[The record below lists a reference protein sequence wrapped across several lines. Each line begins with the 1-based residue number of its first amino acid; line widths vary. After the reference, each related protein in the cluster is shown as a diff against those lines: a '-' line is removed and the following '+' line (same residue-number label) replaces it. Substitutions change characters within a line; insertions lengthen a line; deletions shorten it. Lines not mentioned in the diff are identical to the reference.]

1 MRHEMR
7 DARYETCGTRYE
19 MKYNTQNMK
28 HETQEFC
35 QGKNCALCIM
45 HCAFLSKAATYA
57 SRCEHCESEV
67 REKLLAWGATN
78 EEADKIIAYL
88 IEERYVNNQ
97 RYANSY
103 AKDKFRFNHW
113 GKYKIGMMLRS
124 KDIESGYIEEALE
137 QIDEEE
143 YLEKLQEILHDKLRT
158 LKYSSEYEK
167 KGKLFKFAQ
176 SRGFESSAIS
186 KVIDSI

>member
-1 MRHEMR
+1 MN
-7 DARYETCGTRYE
+7 DILL
-19 MKYNTQNMK
+19 N
-28 HETQEFC
+28 
-35 QGKNCALCIM
+35 
-45 HCAFLSKAATYA
+45 KAAIYA

-67 REKLLAWGATN
+67 RGKLLGWGGS
-78 EEADKIIAYL
+78 EGEADEIITYL
-88 IEERYVNNQ
+88 TEERYIDNQ

-113 GKYKIGMMLRS
+113 GKYKISMKLRS
-124 KDIESGYIEEALE
+124 KDIESETIEEALD

-143 YLEKLQEILHDKLRT
+143 YLEKLQQILRDKLRS

>member
-1 MRHEMR
+1 MN
-7 DARYETCGTRYE
+7 DILL
-19 MKYNTQNMK
+19 N
-28 HETQEFC
+28 
-35 QGKNCALCIM
+35 
-45 HCAFLSKAATYA
+45 KAATYA

-67 REKLLAWGATN
+67 REKLLTWGGTS
-78 EEADKIIAYL
+78 EETDEIIAYL
-88 IEERYVNNQ
+88 IEERYIDNQ

-113 GKYKIGMMLRS
+113 GKYKISMMLRS
-124 KDIESGYIEEALE
+124 KDIESEFIEEALG
-137 QIDEEE
+137 QIDDEE
-143 YLEKLQEILHDKLRT
+143 YLEKLQQILKDKLRS

-176 SRGFESSAIS
+176 SRGFESGAIS

>member
-1 MRHEMR
+1 MN
-7 DARYETCGTRYE
+7 DILL
-19 MKYNTQNMK
+19 N
-28 HETQEFC
+28 
-35 QGKNCALCIM
+35 
-45 HCAFLSKAATYA
+45 KAATYA

-67 REKLLAWGATN
+67 REKLLIWGGTS
-78 EEADKIIAYL
+78 EETDEIIAYL
-88 IEERYVNNQ
+88 IEERYIDNQ

-113 GKYKIGMMLRS
+113 GKYKISMMLRS
-124 KDIESGYIEEALE
+124 KDIESETIEEALN

-143 YLEKLQEILHDKLRT
+143 YLEKLQQILKDKLRS

-176 SRGFESSAIS
+176 SRGFESGAIS

>member
-1 MRHEMR
+1 MN
-7 DARYETCGTRYE
+7 DILL
-19 MKYNTQNMK
+19 N
-28 HETQEFC
+28 
-35 QGKNCALCIM
+35 
-45 HCAFLSKAATYA
+45 KAAIYA
-57 SRCEHCESEV
+57 SRCEHCDSEV
-67 REKLLAWGATN
+67 RDKLLGWGGAE
-78 EEADKIIAYL
+78 EEADEIIRYL
-88 IEERYVNNQ
+88 IEERYIDNQ

-103 AKDKFRFNHW
+103 TRDKFRFNHW

-124 KDIESGYIEEALE
+124 KDICNEIIEEALN

-143 YLEKLQEILHDKLRT
+143 YLEKLEQILRDKLRS

-186 KVIDSI
+186 KVIDGL

>member
-1 MRHEMR
+1 MN
-7 DARYETCGTRYE
+7 DILL
-19 MKYNTQNMK
+19 N
-28 HETQEFC
+28 
-35 QGKNCALCIM
+35 
-45 HCAFLSKAATYA
+45 KAATYA

-67 REKLLAWGATN
+67 REKLIDWGAN
-78 EEADKIIAYL
+78 SDEIDKIINYL
-88 IEERYVNNQ
+88 IKERYIDNQ

-103 AKDKFRFNHW
+103 TKDKFRFNHW
-113 GKYKIGMMLRS
+113 GKYKISMMLRS
-124 KDIESGYIEEALE
+124 KDIDSVTIEEALG

-143 YLEKLQEILHDKLRT
+143 YLEKLQQILKDKLRS
-158 LKYSSEYEK
+158 LKYSSDYEK

>member
-1 MRHEMR
+1 MN
-7 DARYETCGTRYE
+7 DILL
-19 MKYNTQNMK
+19 N
-28 HETQEFC
+28 
-35 QGKNCALCIM
+35 
-45 HCAFLSKAATYA
+45 KAATYA

-67 REKLLAWGATN
+67 REKLLIWGGTS
-78 EEADKIIAYL
+78 EETDEIIAYL
-88 IEERYVNNQ
+88 IEERYIDNQ

-113 GKYKIGMMLRS
+113 GKYKISMMLRS
-124 KDIESGYIEEALE
+124 KDIESETIEEALD

-143 YLEKLQEILHDKLRT
+143 YLEKLQQILKDKLRS

-186 KVIDSI
+186 KVINSI

>member
-1 MRHEMR
+1 M
-7 DARYETCGTRYE
+7 
-19 MKYNTQNMK
+19 NLN
-28 HETQEFC
+28 
-35 QGKNCALCIM
+35 NSAL
-45 HCAFLSKAATYA
+45 LNKAATYA

-67 REKLLAWGATN
+67 REKLLTWGGTS
-78 EEADKIIAYL
+78 EETDEIIAYL
-88 IEERYVNNQ
+88 IEERYIDNQ

-103 AKDKFRFNHW
+103 TKDKFRFNHW

-124 KDIESGYIEEALE
+124 KDIDSDIIEEALN

-143 YLEKLQEILHDKLRT
+143 YIEKLQQMLKEKLRS

>member
-1 MRHEMR
+1 MN
-7 DARYETCGTRYE
+7 DILL
-19 MKYNTQNMK
+19 N
-28 HETQEFC
+28 
-35 QGKNCALCIM
+35 
-45 HCAFLSKAATYA
+45 KAATYA

-67 REKLLAWGATN
+67 REKLLIWGGTS
-78 EEADKIIAYL
+78 EETDEIIAYL
-88 IEERYVNNQ
+88 IEERYIDNQ

-113 GKYKIGMMLRS
+113 GKYKISIMLRS
-124 KDIESGYIEEALE
+124 KDIDSEIIEEALG

-143 YLEKLQEILHDKLRT
+143 YLEKLQQILKDKLRS

-176 SRGFESSAIS
+176 SRGFESGAIS

>member
-1 MRHEMR
+1 MN
-7 DARYETCGTRYE
+7 DVLL
-19 MKYNTQNMK
+19 N
-28 HETQEFC
+28 
-35 QGKNCALCIM
+35 
-45 HCAFLSKAATYA
+45 KAATYV

-67 REKLLAWGATN
+67 REKLITWGGTN
-78 EEADKIIAYL
+78 EETDEIIAYL
-88 IEERYVNNQ
+88 IEERYVDNQ

-103 AKDKFRFNHW
+103 TRDKFRFNHW
-113 GKYKIGMMLRS
+113 GKYKIGMMLKS
-124 KDIESGYIEEALE
+124 KDIESEFIEEALG

-143 YLEKLQEILHDKLRT
+143 YLEKLQQILQDKLRS

-176 SRGFESSAIS
+176 SRGFESGAIS

>member
-1 MRHEMR
+1 MN
-7 DARYETCGTRYE
+7 DVLL
-19 MKYNTQNMK
+19 N
-28 HETQEFC
+28 
-35 QGKNCALCIM
+35 
-45 HCAFLSKAATYA
+45 KAATYA
-57 SRCEHCESEV
+57 SKCEHCESEV
-67 REKLLAWGATN
+67 REKLVTWGGTN
-78 EEADKIIAYL
+78 EETDEIIAYL
-88 IEERYVNNQ
+88 IEERYVDNQ

-103 AKDKFRFNHW
+103 TRDKFRFNHW
-113 GKYKIGMMLRS
+113 GKYKINMMLRS
-124 KDIESGYIEEALE
+124 KDIDSETIEEALG

-143 YLEKLQEILHDKLRT
+143 YLEKLQQILQDKLRS

>member
-1 MRHEMR
+1 MN
-7 DARYETCGTRYE
+7 DILL
-19 MKYNTQNMK
+19 N
-28 HETQEFC
+28 
-35 QGKNCALCIM
+35 
-45 HCAFLSKAATYA
+45 KAATYA

-67 REKLLAWGATN
+67 REKLLAWSASN
-78 EEADKIIAYL
+78 EESEEIIAYL
-88 IEERYVNNQ
+88 IEERYVDNQ

-103 AKDKFRFNHW
+103 TKDKFRFNHW

-124 KDIESGYIEEALE
+124 KDIESEFIEEALE

-143 YLEKLQEILHDKLRT
+143 YLEKLQQILKDKLRS

>member
-1 MRHEMR
+1 MN
-7 DARYETCGTRYE
+7 DTLL
-19 MKYNTQNMK
+19 N
-28 HETQEFC
+28 
-35 QGKNCALCIM
+35 
-45 HCAFLSKAATYA
+45 KAATYA

-67 REKLLAWGATN
+67 REKLLIWGGTS
-78 EEADKIIAYL
+78 EETDEIIAYL
-88 IEERYVNNQ
+88 IEERYIDNQ

-113 GKYKIGMMLRS
+113 GKYKISMMLRS
-124 KDIESGYIEEALE
+124 KDIESEFIEEALG
-137 QIDEEE
+137 QIDDEE
-143 YLEKLQEILHDKLRT
+143 YLEKLQQILKDKLRS

-176 SRGFESSAIS
+176 SRGFESGAIS

>member
-1 MRHEMR
+1 MN
-7 DARYETCGTRYE
+7 DILL
-19 MKYNTQNMK
+19 N
-28 HETQEFC
+28 
-35 QGKNCALCIM
+35 
-45 HCAFLSKAATYA
+45 KAATYA

-67 REKLLAWGATN
+67 REKLVTWGGSN
-78 EEADKIIAYL
+78 EEVDEIIAHL
-88 IEERYVNNQ
+88 IEERYIDNQ

-113 GKYKIGMMLRS
+113 GNYKISIMLRS
-124 KDIESGYIEEALE
+124 KDIDSEIIEEALG

-143 YLEKLQEILHDKLRT
+143 YLEKLQQILKDKLRS

-176 SRGFESSAIS
+176 SRGFESGAIS

>member
-1 MRHEMR
+1 MN
-7 DARYETCGTRYE
+7 DVLL
-19 MKYNTQNMK
+19 N
-28 HETQEFC
+28 
-35 QGKNCALCIM
+35 
-45 HCAFLSKAATYA
+45 KAATYA

-67 REKLLAWGATN
+67 REKLVAWGGTN
-78 EEADKIIAYL
+78 EETDEIIAYL
-88 IEERYVNNQ
+88 IEERYVDNQ

-103 AKDKFRFNHW
+103 TRDKFRFNHW
-113 GKYKIGMMLRS
+113 GKYKINMMLRS
-124 KDIESGYIEEALE
+124 KDIDSETIEEALG

-143 YLEKLQEILHDKLRT
+143 YLEKLQQILQDKLRS

>member
-1 MRHEMR
+1 MN
-7 DARYETCGTRYE
+7 DILL
-19 MKYNTQNMK
+19 N
-28 HETQEFC
+28 
-35 QGKNCALCIM
+35 
-45 HCAFLSKAATYA
+45 KAATYA

-67 REKLLAWGATN
+67 REKLLTWGGTS
-78 EEADKIIAYL
+78 EEADEIIAYL
-88 IEERYVNNQ
+88 IEERYIDNQ

-103 AKDKFRFNHW
+103 TKDKFRFNHW

-124 KDIESGYIEEALE
+124 KNIDSDIIEEALN

-143 YLEKLQEILHDKLRT
+143 YIEKLQQILHDKLRSI
-158 LKYSSEYEK
+158 KYSSEYEK

>member
-1 MRHEMR
+1 MN
-7 DARYETCGTRYE
+7 DILL
-19 MKYNTQNMK
+19 N
-28 HETQEFC
+28 
-35 QGKNCALCIM
+35 
-45 HCAFLSKAATYA
+45 KAATYA

-67 REKLLAWGATN
+67 REKLLAWGGSN
-78 EEADKIIAYL
+78 EEVDEIIAYL
-88 IEERYVNNQ
+88 IEERYIDNQ

-113 GKYKIGMMLRS
+113 GKYKISMMLRS
-124 KDIESGYIEEALE
+124 KDIGNEIIEEALE
-137 QIDEEE
+137 QIDDEA
-143 YLEKLQEILHDKLRT
+143 YLEKLQQILRDKLRS

-176 SRGFESSAIS
+176 SRGFESGAIS

>member
-1 MRHEMR
+1 MN
-7 DARYETCGTRYE
+7 DILL
-19 MKYNTQNMK
+19 N
-28 HETQEFC
+28 
-35 QGKNCALCIM
+35 
-45 HCAFLSKAATYA
+45 KAATYA

-67 REKLLAWGATN
+67 REKLMNWCASR
-78 EEADKIIAYL
+78 EETDEIIAYL
-88 IEERYVNNQ
+88 IEERYIDNQ

-113 GKYKIGMMLRS
+113 GKYKIGMMLKS
-124 KDIESGYIEEALE
+124 KNIDNEFIEGALGQIE
-137 QIDEEE
+137 EEE
-143 YLEKLQEILHDKLRT
+143 YLEKLEQILRDKLRS

-186 KVIDSI
+186 KVIDNL

>member
-1 MRHEMR
+1 MN
-7 DARYETCGTRYE
+7 DILL
-19 MKYNTQNMK
+19 N
-28 HETQEFC
+28 
-35 QGKNCALCIM
+35 
-45 HCAFLSKAATYA
+45 KAATYA

-67 REKLLAWGATN
+67 REKLLTWGGTS
-78 EEADKIIAYL
+78 EETDEIIAYL
-88 IEERYVNNQ
+88 IEERYIDNQ

-103 AKDKFRFNHW
+103 SKDKFRFNHW

-124 KDIESGYIEEALE
+124 KNIDSDIIEEALN

-143 YLEKLQEILHDKLRT
+143 YIEKLQQMLKEKLRS

-176 SRGFESSAIS
+176 SRGFESSAILM
-186 KVIDSI
+186 VIDSI

>member
-1 MRHEMR
+1 MN
-7 DARYETCGTRYE
+7 DI
-19 MKYNTQNMK
+19 
-28 HETQEFC
+28 
-35 QGKNCALCIM
+35 L
-45 HCAFLSKAATYA
+45 LSKAATYA
-57 SRCEHCESEV
+57 SKCEHCESEV

-78 EEADKIIAYL
+78 EETDKIIAYL
-88 IEERYVNNQ
+88 IGERYVDNQ

-103 AKDKFRFNHW
+103 TKDKFRFNHW

-124 KDIESGYIEEALE
+124 KDVESEYIEKALE

-143 YLEKLQEILHDKLRT
+143 YLEKLQEILHDKIRT

>member
-1 MRHEMR
+1 
-7 DARYETCGTRYE
+7 
-19 MKYNTQNMK
+19 MKQ
-28 HETQEFC
+28 ETQEFC
-35 QGKNCALCIM
+35 QKENCALCIM
-45 HCAFLSKAATYA
+45 HCTFLSKAAMYA

-67 REKLLAWGATN
+67 REKLLTWGATN
-78 EEADKIIAYL
+78 DETNKIITYL
-88 IEERYVNNQ
+88 IEERYIDNQ

-103 AKDKFRFNHW
+103 TKDKFRFNHW
-113 GKYKIGMMLRS
+113 GKYKVRLMLQS
-124 KDIESGYIEEALE
+124 KNIDNNIIEEALQE
-137 QIDEEE
+137 INEEE
-143 YLEKLQEILHDKLRT
+143 YLEKLQQILRDKLRS

>member
-1 MRHEMR
+1 M
-7 DARYETCGTRYE
+7 
-19 MKYNTQNMK
+19 NLN
-28 HETQEFC
+28 
-35 QGKNCALCIM
+35 NSVL
-45 HCAFLSKAATYA
+45 LNKAATYA

-67 REKLLAWGATN
+67 REKLLTWGGSR
-78 EEADKIIAYL
+78 EEADEIIAYL
-88 IEERYVNNQ
+88 IEERYIDNQ

-103 AKDKFRFNHW
+103 VKDKFRFNHW
-113 GKYKIGMMLRS
+113 GKYKISMMLRS
-124 KDIESGYIEEALE
+124 KDIESGIIEEALG

-143 YLEKLQEILHDKLRT
+143 YLERLQQILRDKLRS

-186 KVIDSI
+186 KIIDLI

>member
-1 MRHEMR
+1 MN
-7 DARYETCGTRYE
+7 DILL
-19 MKYNTQNMK
+19 N
-28 HETQEFC
+28 
-35 QGKNCALCIM
+35 
-45 HCAFLSKAATYA
+45 KAATYA

-67 REKLLAWGATN
+67 REKLLTWGGTS
-78 EEADKIIAYL
+78 EEADEIIAYL
-88 IEERYVNNQ
+88 IEERYIDNQ

-103 AKDKFRFNHW
+103 TKDKFRFNHW

-124 KDIESGYIEEALE
+124 KDINSDIIEEALNK
-137 QIDEEE
+137 IDKEE
-143 YLEKLQEILHDKLRT
+143 YIEKLQQILHDKLRSI
-158 LKYSSEYEK
+158 KYSSEYEK

>member
-1 MRHEMR
+1 MN
-7 DARYETCGTRYE
+7 DILL
-19 MKYNTQNMK
+19 N
-28 HETQEFC
+28 
-35 QGKNCALCIM
+35 
-45 HCAFLSKAATYA
+45 KAATYA

-67 REKLLAWGATN
+67 REKLLDWGGTCK
-78 EEADKIIAYL
+78 ETDEIIAYL
-88 IEERYVNNQ
+88 IGERYIDNQ

-113 GKYKIGMMLRS
+113 GKYKISMMLRS
-124 KDIESGYIEEALE
+124 KNIESEFIEEALN
-137 QIDEEE
+137 QIDNEE
-143 YLEKLQEILHDKLRT
+143 YLEKLQQILRDKLRS

-186 KVIDSI
+186 KVIDLI

>member
-1 MRHEMR
+1 MN
-7 DARYETCGTRYE
+7 DILL
-19 MKYNTQNMK
+19 N
-28 HETQEFC
+28 
-35 QGKNCALCIM
+35 
-45 HCAFLSKAATYA
+45 KAATYA

-67 REKLLAWGATN
+67 REKLLDWGGSN
-78 EEADKIIAYL
+78 EEVNEIIAYL
-88 IEERYVNNQ
+88 IEERYIDNQ

-113 GKYKIGMMLRS
+113 GKYKISMMLRS
-124 KDIESGYIEEALE
+124 KDIGNEIIEEALE
-137 QIDEEE
+137 QIDDEE
-143 YLEKLQEILHDKLRT
+143 YLEKLQQILRDKLRS

-176 SRGFESSAIS
+176 SRGFESGAIS

>member
-1 MRHEMR
+1 MN
-7 DARYETCGTRYE
+7 DILL
-19 MKYNTQNMK
+19 N
-28 HETQEFC
+28 
-35 QGKNCALCIM
+35 
-45 HCAFLSKAATYA
+45 KAATYA

-67 REKLLAWGATN
+67 KEKLLAWGGSN
-78 EEADKIIAYL
+78 EEVDEIIAYL
-88 IEERYVNNQ
+88 IEERYIDNQ

-113 GKYKIGMMLRS
+113 GKYKISMMLRS
-124 KDIESGYIEEALE
+124 KDIESETIEEALD

-143 YLEKLQEILHDKLRT
+143 YLEKLQQILKDKLRS